1 MNSMV
6 VRISPCGLWIC
17 TRIGEVL
24 GDSAWVGMVVAC
36 CIAIDAGVNV
46 VSVAVAV
53 VAVAVVAVAVVAV
66 AVVAVAVVAV
76 AVVAVAVVAVM
87 VVTVAVAAVN
97 VVVAKAA
104 YQCQRY
110 HSGRSGTYLRK
121 LHCWTYNSQ

>member
-1 MNSMV
+1 
-6 VRISPCGLWIC
+6 
-17 TRIGEVL
+17 
-24 GDSAWVGMVVAC
+24 MVVAC

-46 VSVAVAV
+46 VS
-53 VAVAVVAVAVVAV
+53 
-66 AVVAVAVVAV
+66 VAVAVVAV